1 MIRHILVL
9 YLIKRGYYI
18 FFFIQVRQKKRHC
31 TGSIGEGRA
40 IATTEGGSLKRK
52 SILEFRLRLRKGN
65 HRSRCL
71 ASPRS
76 SASYSLGLQSKAASP
91 LWKSP
96 AQINCQQKLN
106 QTASQTYGV
115 RPTSWSWLPAP
126 VLWKKKVRRNS
137 DEKKPEKL
145 KKKGTAKKDR
155 RRSCQ
160 QKRSRC
166 FFQRKSPSFETRFVY
181 HVASPLLPLEH
192 TNLRMAPNASRLGQ
206 AFLKK
211 QQQPTKSIKNE
222 CRGLFKTSGFVQ
234 HQKFVFSHTL
244 NAGGWPGQCVQ
255 HENGLVGLYGS
266 VWRWNGCADE
276 RPSNREK
283 LLCSPHFLTTE
294 VRFHLLLN
302 LVVFKLQPIHQ
313 LSSTSRTCVSIMV
326 ENANDR
332 EAAEGGRNIFLHF
345 SSGFGRAVGKL
356 CLCNSAEKGWQ
367 RHANPGTR
375 NTFCGWRNRPQ
386 FVTRPPRSQKL
397 NNNYIKTPPK
407 SFI

>member
-1 MIRHILVL
+1 M
-9 YLIKRGYYI
+9 
-18 FFFIQVRQKKRHC
+18 RQKKRHC

-76 SASYSLGLQSKAASP
+76 SASYSLGLQSKAASQ

-145 KKKGTAKKDR
+145 KKKGTAKKKDR

-211 QQQPTKSIKNE
+211 QQQPTKSIKKRMSRVIQNLRL
-222 CRGLFKTSGFVQ
+222 CTAPKVCFQPYPQRRRLARSVRAARKRPRWVIWLGLKV
-234 HQKFVFSHTL
+234 KWL
-244 NAGGWPGQCVQ
+244 
-255 HENGLVGLYGS
+255 
-266 VWRWNGCADE
+266 R
-276 RPSNREK
+276 R
-283 LLCSPHFLTTE
+283 
-294 VRFHLLLN
+294 
-302 LVVFKLQPIHQ
+302 
-313 LSSTSRTCVSIMV
+313 RT
-326 ENANDR
+326 A
-332 EAAEGGRNIFLHF
+332 
-345 SSGFGRAVGKL
+345 K
-356 CLCNSAEKGWQ
+356 
-367 RHANPGTR
+367 
-375 NTFCGWRNRPQ
+375 
-386 FVTRPPRSQKL
+386 
-397 NNNYIKTPPK
+397 
-407 SFI
+407 